1 MLRRIL
7 ILFVGFFF
15 TLTISAKE
23 MMDSAYLALY
33 RHYYQLFNT
42 NQKEEFY
49 EASKQLQQ
57 NYLKRGQML
66 SYYKIRQNEIFY
78 DAEHDNFYQAIN
90 KANDMMK
97 DMVNNDTKHYELVY
111 MSLGGI
117 FELRGCYRISLH
129 YYQEALN
136 NIDKTD
142 SMGLA
147 HIYSQLASINVTR
160 DIEQARQWTKRM
172 GSVISSDSLYYR
184 SYLALRGH
192 VYFFDG
198 KRDFFLKIKQEFDRF
213 VKENSSLDNNGEHV
227 LKIMEDAFYGKY
239 DEAHRLL
246 NQNSQDYDSL
256 RRCDIRI
263 QIYKMMGNT
272 ALALREA
279 NKRREIRDSLN
290 NDLIFSNINEINAA
304 IDLSKLNEKA
314 SQDRE
319 LLMID
324 VILLLFMAV
333 GLFISRYI
341 TQQRYHKEIKK
352 HNKQLEIALD
362 EAKESDRMKNI
373 FIKNIGN
380 QISKPLNAIT
390 SYTQVITNPELE
402 LGEAECNKIVQT
414 IEKNTT
420 IITNVVNDLLEYS
433 LEESKAIHK
442 EEQDF

>member
-15 TLTISAKE
+15 VLTISAKE
-23 MMDSAYLALY
+23 MADSTYLALY
-33 RHYYQLFNT
+33 RHYYQLFST
-42 NQKEEFY
+42 NKTEEFY

-57 NYLKRGQML
+57 NYLKRGEML

-90 KANDMMK
+90 KANDMLK
-97 DMVNNDTKHYELVY
+97 DMTDNDTKHYELAY
-111 MSLGGI
+111 MSLGTI

-136 NIDKTD
+136 NVDKTD

-147 HIYSQLASINVTR
+147 HIYSQLANINVTR
-160 DIEQARQWTKRM
+160 DVEQARQWTERM

-272 ALALREA
+272 ALALKEA

-333 GLFISRYI
+333 GLLISRYI

-352 HNKQLEIALD
+352 RNKQLEIALD

-402 LGEAECNKIVQT
+402 LGEAECDKIVQT
-414 IEKNTT
+414 IEKKNK
-420 IITNVVNDLLEYS
+420 IINNVVNDLLEYS